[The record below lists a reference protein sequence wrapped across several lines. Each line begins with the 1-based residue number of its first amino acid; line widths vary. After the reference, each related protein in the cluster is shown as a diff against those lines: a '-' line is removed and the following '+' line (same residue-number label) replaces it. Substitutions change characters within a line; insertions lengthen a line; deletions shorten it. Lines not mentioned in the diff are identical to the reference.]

1 MNETAT
7 KGRWRRIG
15 LGVAAA
21 LVVAAALWALYRPR
35 ALLVELAD
43 VRTGRFEQA
52 VEEDGQLRLRQRYV
66 VHAPVPGQL
75 QRPALRVGDTVRAGQ
90 PLVELTPVAP
100 QMIDV
105 RTREVL
111 QQRLGSAEAARVAA
125 ATRVS
130 RAEVALAQARQDAD
144 RARRLAEGGFTAA
157 AAREQ
162 AERALASAEQALR
175 GARAEQ
181 TVADFGLA
189 EARAALTAASASSG
203 GRVGAWSLR
212 SPVDGR
218 VLKIHEDSA
227 GPVAAGQPL
236 VEVGDTRAL
245 EAVIDVL
252 STEAPQ
258 VKVGAAV
265 RLTVGTGVPALA
277 GRVQRV
283 EPVAFTKVSALGI
296 EEQRVN
302 VVVDLDAPPPAPLGD
317 GFRVDARIVVAAH
330 DDVVL
335 VPTAALVRDGAGWR
349 VFVAEGGRARARP
362 VQVRARNASHAWIAE
377 GLKAGEPVVLYPGA
391 LVGDGQRIRVQAA
404 R

>member
-1 MNETAT
+1 MSDTTRA
-7 KGRWRRIG
+7 KRWRRIG
-15 LGVAAA
+15 LGGLAAIA
-21 LVVAAALWALYRPR
+21 IAAALWGVYRPR
-35 ALLVELAD
+35 ALVVEVAD
-43 VRTGRFEQA
+43 ARTGRFEQA

-75 QRPALRVGDTVRAGQ
+75 QRPTLRVGDAVRAGQ

-100 QMIDV
+100 QMIDA

-189 EARAALTAASASSG
+189 EARAALTAASAGGS

-227 GPVAAGQPL
+227 APVPAGQPL
-236 VEVGDTRAL
+236 VEIGDTTAL

-252 STEAPQ
+252 STDAPQ
-258 VKVGAAV
+258 VRVGAAV
-265 RLTVGTGVPALA
+265 RLDAGAGVPPLA

-302 VVVDLDAPPPAPLGD
+302 VIVDLDAPPPAPLGD

-330 DDVVL
+330 DDALL
-335 VPTAALVRDGAGWR
+335 VPSAALVRDGSGWR
-349 VFVAEGGRARARP
+349 VYVAEGGRARARP
-362 VQVRARNASHAWIAE
+362 IELRGRNATHAWIAQ
-377 GLKAGEPVVLYPGA
+377 GLSAGEPVVLYPGA